1 VIQRKLHSSCLYLG
15 NCSNTPLFKNYTDL
29 KASHLVNYFLLI
41 IFHLNLARPSPS
53 IERPV
58 LAQTQ
63 SNISQIPFVR
73 CPLASFSSRWR
84 RRAAIR
90 PFPSTAAPP
99 FSGSGSR
106 KNREAVMWVRH
117 RGSVTRC
124 GEPPHAGSV
133 MLAHAHV
140 RSDAVSAS
148 SSALRTLSNRR
159 GIKTCLH
166 PGCRRPA
173 RRRSPRRPLRSA
185 RSYQTPKP
193 APSSAVCTV
202 LSNI

>member
-1 VIQRKLHSSCLYLG
+1 MPACFIFLV
-15 NCSNTPLFKNYTDL
+15 L
-29 KASHLVNYFLLI
+29 KETGGDPTIPGDCA
-41 IFHLNLARPSPS
+41 LA
-53 IERPV
+53 
-58 LAQTQ
+58 LA
-63 SNISQIPFVR
+63 
-73 CPLASFSSRWR
+73 AGG
-84 RRAAIR
+84 
-90 PFPSTAAPP
+90 PSTAAPP